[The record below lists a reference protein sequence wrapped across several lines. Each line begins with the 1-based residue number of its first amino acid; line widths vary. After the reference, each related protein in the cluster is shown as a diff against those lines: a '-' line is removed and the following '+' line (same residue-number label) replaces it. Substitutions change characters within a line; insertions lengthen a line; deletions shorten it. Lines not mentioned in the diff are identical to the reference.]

1 MAYNKITVGY
11 VVQTYNDDTQCM
23 SQEFIAS
30 DDVTYET
37 LQGEKIEVAGPVIDQ
52 YCPMV
57 MVQPELLKS
66 LEDFDLS

>member
-11 VVQTYNDDTQCM
+11 VVQTYNDDAQCM

-30 DDVTYET
+30 DTDVTYET
-37 LQGEKIEVAGPVIDQ
+37 LQGEVIEEQQEQ

-57 MVQPELLKS
+57 MVQPDMLKA